1 MEETRVIEHQIKASS
16 GSNVD
21 TGTNG
26 LNGVDKDVRERD
38 GNNEESHRESSI
50 QNVTFHVFYESE
62 YEYHLMY
69 N

>member
-1 MEETRVIEHQIKASS
+1 MEETRVIEHETKASS
-16 GSNVD
+16 GSNID

-38 GNNEESHRESSI
+38 GNNEESHRKSSI
-50 QNVTFHVFYESE
+50 QNVTFHLFYESE
-62 YEYHLMY
+62 YEYHLIY